1 MKRFILTAVSCMTLL
16 CSCENFIDLQP
27 MDKITMDDYWSTSTE
42 LEYYT
47 RQFYPSFCPWTQMVA
62 EMATDNDDMITGSPS
77 VIMDGVRSKTTGNWT
92 GEWTSIRNV
101 NIFFEHYTKCKSGYD
116 AYKQY
121 LGEAYFFRVW
131 FYFNLLKKY
140 GDVPW
145 YSHVI
150 EMDDTEALMRPRDSR
165 LLIADSILA
174 DLDNAITHL
183 ELRKDVGNNRIN
195 KEAALAFKTRVAL
208 FEGSWQKYHA
218 NTDFGTAGADPA
230 KYFRIC
236 VEAAE
241 ELMKG
246 DYKVGIYS
254 TRNPDEDYYKLFG
267 FDNMSDINE
276 VLLYRAFNAAE
287 GAGNSTQG
295 FITYNSNSKGIT
307 WELVSSYLDKN
318 GKPYDYLNTA
328 ASNKGNAFLTKIAE
342 DCDVRLKSTV
352 WIPDDLMSVGENAY
366 FNGPTVEGGA
376 LQLCP
381 TGFQV
386 KKTANPSSPAAG
398 KSWETQAETGLILLR
413 YGEVLLNYAE
423 AKCELDNS
431 VAYEALNLLRQR
443 AGMPDFTVNAQSL
456 DKNKM
461 DYGYSITDE
470 LYEIRRERRVEMALE
485 GQRDED
491 YMRWAASALFKNKRP
506 KGYPADLAQN
516 PNLSSK
522 VDENGLIDYYKGVM
536 PDGYQFRDKQDYL
549 YSIPQDELTLNPNL
563 KQNPGWN

>member
-62 EMATDNDDMITGSPS
+62 DMATNSDDMIIDSPS
-77 VIMDGVRSKTTGNWT
+77 IIMDGVRSKTTGNWT

-121 LGEAYFFRVW
+121 LGEAYFFRAW

-150 EMDDTEALMRPRDSR
+150 EMDDTEALMRSRDSR

-254 TRNPDEDYYKLFG
+254 TGNPDEDYYKLFG

-352 WIPDDLMSVGENAY
+352 WIPGDLMSVGENAY

-491 YMRWAASALFKNKRP
+491 YMRWAASALFKNRRP